1 MGDTADRGR
10 GEDATDATGTEG
22 DERPHPP
29 AVPRGLRTWELLSL
43 GTIGIAVLYL
53 VSLAAFVRTRTNAL
67 ALLDRLASAPNS
79 VDPETIRDAGH
90 SEVLASLYLVAFVT
104 ILVAAYLFWRRSV
117 SREGQRYGRPGST
130 GWWHWTHAAWPVGV
144 LAAVV
149 LRLVLAPLPS
159 AAADPRQTIAALREG
174 TVHEIWFAG
183 LRSIALL
190 LIITAIGISWY
201 RLRVLVNHNEPV
213 PGQAPPDDPHDY
225 IGRWRRWRRSRHE
238 RVYE

>member
-53 VSLAAFVRTRTNAL
+53 VSLAAFVRTRTDAL

-90 SEVLASLYLVAFVT
+90 SEVLAS
-104 ILVAAYLFWRRSV
+104 
-117 SREGQRYGRPGST
+117 
-130 GWWHWTHAAWPVGV
+130 
-144 LAAVV
+144 
-149 LRLVLAPLPS
+149 
-159 AAADPRQTIAALREG
+159 AAARTAATVRPASPRPRRNPVYRQPARRATHRSTALDPGANAETFG
-174 TVHEIWFAG
+174 CW
-183 LRSIALL
+183 
-190 LIITAIGISWY
+190 
-201 RLRVLVNHNEPV
+201 
-213 PGQAPPDDPHDY
+213 
-225 IGRWRRWRRSRHE
+225 
-238 RVYE
+238 